1 MQVGDLPVPAK
12 ATISKLTGIITTIA
26 VCVAARGQQSV
37 PGPAGLNPKVD
48 TILTRLEQRTI
59 VDLQA
64 KVSWTVTDKIAASNV
79 IRTGSIWYRDMK
91 PAAKFLVA
99 FNKKTFAN
107 RVRKLSE
114 KHMFD
119 GQWYVELQEATKTM
133 TRKQLRHK
141 NQIGDPYALGEG
153 IFPLPFG
160 QKKADI
166 LKEFE
171 VKLKTSDPADP
182 PNTDR
187 LRLTPRPGTKTGDR
201 YVWIDFWVLQAGKL
215 GGLPIRVRLGKKEG
229 TGRVSEEITVDFS
242 DVKLN
247 KGIGCARGQA

>member
-1 MQVGDLPVPAK
+1 M
-12 ATISKLTGIITTIA
+12 
-26 VCVAARGQQSV
+26 
-37 PGPAGLNPKVD
+37 
-48 TILTRLEQRTI
+48 E
-59 VDLQA
+59 
-64 KVSWTVTDKIAASNV
+64 
-79 IRTGSIWYRDMK
+79 
-91 PAAKFLVA
+91 PAAKFLVE
-99 FNKKTFAN
+99 FDKKTFGN
-107 RVRKLSE
+107 RVRKLTE

-166 LKEFE
+166 LKEFDVRLME
-171 VKLKTSDPADP
+171 SDKKADP
-182 PNTDR
+182 PKTDR
-187 LRLTPRPGTKTGDR
+187 LRLTPKPGTKTGDS

-229 TGRVSEEITVDFS
+229 TGRVSEEITVEFS

-247 KGIGCARGQA
+247 RGIAASIFDIKKPAGYHYSEEPLPPRNPKP